1 VQQAEGS
8 WGWEVGTNT
17 AIRLAPVFALAL
29 AACAERPDVDQ
40 IAQMDMIGLS
50 KTDILACM
58 GPPAQRHALGE
69 GTEIWTYAVGYTTT
83 DSPPW
88 TAGLNFSLSAKPAPC
103 DVRVVM
109 TNAHVSQVGYGMP
122 DGRALPSGRQCT
134 FAVEACARRRE
145 LL

>member
-1 VQQAEGS
+1 MCSARTLLGV
-8 WGWEVGTNT
+8 EVGTNT
-17 AIRLAPVFALAL
+17 AIWLAPLLALAL
-29 AACAERPDVDQ
+29 AACAERPEVDQ

-58 GPPAQRHALGE
+58 GAPALRHALGE

-103 DVRVVM
+103 DVHVVM
-109 TNAHVSQVGYGMP
+109 TNANVSQVSYLMP
-122 DGRALPSGRQCT
+122 DGRPLPSGRQCA
-134 FAVEACARRRE
+134 FAVQACARRRE

>member
-1 VQQAEGS
+1 L
-8 WGWEVGTNT
+8 GTCAT
-17 AIRLAPVFALAL
+17 IRLAPLFALAL

-50 KTDILACM
+50 KTDILACL
-58 GPPAQRHALGE
+58 GAPARRHALGE
-69 GTEIWTYAVGYTTT
+69 GTEIWIYPAGYTTT

-109 TNAHVSQVGYGMP
+109 TNARVSQVGYGMP
-122 DGRALPSGRQCT
+122 DGQALPSGRQCA
-134 FAVEACARRRE
+134 FAVAACARRRE